1 MIGKTPQYDARQ
13 RRRQLLIGAAIAAG
27 VFMAPAAAAPP
38 VTAFGPVT
46 GLGPEAR
53 LVTDDEL
60 GEMRGKFIE
69 PESVRFFGIQLSSA
83 WQTADGSIL
92 TATLEFESS
101 FNHGQPDPTSVSA
114 VAEWDHTCSAC
125 DPTLEINAKQDV
137 TVVFG
142 AIGATGLTTVNGA
155 VQSTQVS
162 GHDNSV
168 GNVMQVRI
176 GDYNAASV
184 GPPDADAVDLLHGS
198 DPVRTVRF
206 DDKFVVKFEITQNT
220 LGLELRGPGPDHK
233 ASGLATQGVSG
244 LPGVNQFDQH
254 IALVGDANAIRN
266 SLDVII
272 GIDPLQATQL
282 SVENALSVMK
292 GLGF

>member
-1 MIGKTPQYDARQ
+1 MIGKTPHYEARQ
-13 RRRQLLIGAAIAAG
+13 RPRQLLIGAAIAAG
-27 VFMAPAAAAPP
+27 VCMAPAAAAPP
-38 VTAFGPVT
+38 VTAFGTVT

-53 LVTDDEL
+53 LVTEDEL

-83 WQTADGSIL
+83 WQTADGSVL

-101 FNHGQPDPTSVSA
+101 FNHGQPDPNTVSA
-114 VAEWDHTCSAC
+114 AAEWNHACTGSC
-125 DPTLEINAKQDV
+125 DPSVEIPNAPQDV

-162 GHDNSV
+162 GHNNSV

-184 GPPDADAVDLLHGS
+184 GPPDADAVALTAS
-198 DPVRTVRF
+198 KSVRF
-206 DDKFVVKFEITQNT
+206 DDNFVVKFQLTQNT
-220 LGLELRGPGPDHK
+220 VGLELRGPGPQQK
-233 ASGLATQGVSG
+233 ADGLATQGVSG
-244 LPGVNQFDQH
+244 QPGVNQFDQH
-254 IALVGDANAIRN
+254 IALVGDANTIRN
-266 SLDVII
+266 SLDVFV

-282 SVENALSVMK
+282 QIENALSFMK

>member
-1 MIGKTPQYDARQ
+1 MIGKTPQYEARQ
-13 RRRQLLIGAAIAAG
+13 RARQLLIGAAIAAG

-83 WQTADGSIL
+83 WQTADGSVL

-101 FNHGQPDPTSVSA
+101 FNHGQPDPNTVSA
-114 VAEWDHTCSAC
+114 AAEWNHACTGSC
-125 DPTLEINAKQDV
+125 DPNVEIPNATQDV

-168 GNVMQVRI
+168 GNVMHVRI

-184 GPPDADAVDLLHGS
+184 GPPDADAVALTAS
-198 DPVRTVRF
+198 KSVRF
-206 DDKFVVKFEITQNT
+206 DDNFVVKFELTQNT
-220 LGLELRGPGPDHK
+220 VGLELRGPGPHPRSPVE
-233 ASGLATQGVSG
+233 ACRS
-244 LPGVNQFDQH
+244 PGRRRGR
-254 IALVGDANAIRN
+254 GDAPVERRSSALPFLSTGADAPLRSLARAPRRGPTAVEIR
-266 SLDVII
+266 V
-272 GIDPLQATQL
+272 G
-282 SVENALSVMK
+282 
-292 GLGF
+292 

>member
-38 VTAFGPVT
+38 VT

-53 LVTDDEL
+53 LVTEDEL

-69 PESVRFFGIQLSSA
+69 PESVRFFGMQLSSS
-83 WQTADGSIL
+83 WQTADGSVL

-101 FNHGQPDPTSVSA
+101 FNHGQPDPNTVSA
-114 VAEWDHTCSAC
+114 AAEWNHACTGSC
-125 DPTLEINAKQDV
+125 DPSVEIPNAPQDV

-142 AIGATGLTTVNGA
+142 AIGATGLTTINGA

-168 GNVMQVRI
+168 GNLMHVRI

-184 GPPDADAVDLLHGS
+184 GPPDADAVALTGS
-198 DPVRTVRF
+198 KSVRF
-206 DDKFVVKFEITQNT
+206 DDNFVVKFELAQNT
-220 LGLELRGPGPDHK
+220 VGLELRGPGPQQK
-233 ASGLATQGVSG
+233 ADGLATQGVSG
-244 LPGVNQFDQH
+244 QPGVNQFDQH
-254 IALVGDANAIRN
+254 IALVGDANTIRN
-266 SLDVII
+266 SLDLFI
-272 GIDPLQATQL
+272 GIDPLLTTQL
-282 SVENALSVMK
+282 QVENALSFMK